1 MDYLPL
7 FAELK
12 EKPVLVIGGG
22 DIAARKIMFLRRA
35 GANVQVVAAALSEEV
50 AALVERQEIQ
60 WRAHEFEEQQL
71 DDVFLAIA
79 ATDDDAL
86 NQRVSAAANARYR
99 LVNVVDN
106 QPLCS
111 VVCPS
116 IPLFCRSQ
124 SNRAGNRNNFIKKT
138 EPNNGYLQISRSVGR
153 RLPAGILTQNPAKV
167 FFAGFYTGS
176 AQW

>member
-71 DDVFLAIA
+71 AY
-79 ATDDDAL
+79 
-86 NQRVSAAANARYR
+86 NQS
-99 LVNVVDN
+99 
-106 QPLCS
+106 
-111 VVCPS
+111 
-116 IPLFCRSQ
+116 
-124 SNRAGNRNNFIKKT
+124 
-138 EPNNGYLQISRSVGR
+138 
-153 RLPAGILTQNPAKV
+153 
-167 FFAGFYTGS
+167 
-176 AQW
+176 

>member
-1 MDYLPL
+1 M
-7 FAELK
+7 
-12 EKPVLVIGGG
+12 LVIGGG

-50 AALVERQEIQ
+50 AALLERQEIQ

-99 LVNVVDN
+99 LVNVVD
-106 QPLCS
+106 
-111 VVCPS
+111 
-116 IPLFCRSQ
+116 
-124 SNRAGNRNNFIKKT
+124 
-138 EPNNGYLQISRSVGR
+138 
-153 RLPAGILTQNPAKV
+153 
-167 FFAGFYTGS
+167 
-176 AQW
+176 